1 MKEKEEKKKRK
12 SHAWRR
18 GERKTKKMNDTS
30 LRNLWLTGGRNASRQ
45 ETKLIHVT
53 RAMRGF

>member
-1 MKEKEEKKKRK
+1 MRGEEEKEKEKKK
-12 SHAWRR
+12 
-18 GERKTKKMNDTS
+18 NDTS

-45 ETKLIHVT
+45 ETKLVHVM